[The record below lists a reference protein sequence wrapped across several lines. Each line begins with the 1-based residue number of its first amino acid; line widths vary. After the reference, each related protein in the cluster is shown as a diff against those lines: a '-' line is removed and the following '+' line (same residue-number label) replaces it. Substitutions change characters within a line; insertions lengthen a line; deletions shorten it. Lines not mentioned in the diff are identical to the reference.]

1 MMTFFE
7 WLVVLL
13 TSGAL
18 GALGSNLQVYLV
30 ERWLWLATRDKVGKL
45 LVQIAITTTMV
56 TALYWLTVLFE
67 VTPMPLGWRVA
78 VNDIGTYALVALGV
92 SQIRYQ
98 GARQA
103 EINAAVACDERWQ
116 RPR

>member
-1 MMTFFE
+1 MTFFE

-13 TSGAL
+13 TSGVL
-18 GALGSNLQVYLV
+18 GAVASSTQAYLV
-30 ERWLWLATRDKVGKL
+30 ERWLWLATLDKVGKL
-45 LVQIAITTTMV
+45 LVQIALTVALV

-67 VTPMPLGWRVA
+67 VTPMPTGWRVA

-92 SQIRYQ
+92 SQLRYQ